1 MVMKAYGHEA
11 TLAGKT
17 ENPAEIVRTEKLQA
31 KARMVRSVSCW
42 RWVVMC
48 PGHRASSS
56 M

>member
-31 KARMVRSVSCW
+31 KARMVRIL
-42 RWVVMC
+42 
-48 PGHRASSS
+48 
-56 M
+56 